1 MAVVVAPRYVA
12 FGMMAVRLACAAM
25 LGTLLSTSLAF
36 GDDNQGAVKRR
47 VLLDRAQAAR
57 TASRHDE
64 ALDLAR
70 KAADIKA
77 SSSVRRFIAEEL
89 AALRR
94 FAEAYNEARRCTD
107 DAATEAPSPNHD
119 VVFLGCRSLVHDL
132 ADKIALLSF
141 DWGGPAP
148 EGLRVIV
155 NGQPVDQG
163 NELAVAPGEVVIEAS
178 APDKKTIA
186 KKLQL
191 RAGEV
196 QVVQARFEAV
206 NPQPSLALPTAK
218 AATEPPPP
226 WPRGRVWGPIV
237 GGVGVASAAT
247 GVVLLALSQSRYN
260 TLHAS
265 CAAPNATCAATD
277 PTSQSKEKQI
287 QTLDTW
293 GNVTLI
299 SGIGLAAVGV
309 TWFVLDRRAGS
320 GAAATDWRV
329 GVSPGALAISK
340 AF

>member
-1 MAVVVAPRYVA
+1 
-12 FGMMAVRLACAAM
+12 MMAVRLACAAT
-25 LGTLLSTSLAF
+25 LGTLLSTGLAF
-36 GDDNQGAVKRR
+36 GDDNQGAVERR
-47 VLLDRAQAAR
+47 ALLDQAQAAR

-70 KAADIKA
+70 KAADIKG

-89 AALRR
+89 AALQR

-132 ADKIALLSF
+132 ADKVGLLSF

-155 NGQPVDQG
+155 NGQPIDQG
-163 NELAVAPGEVVIEAS
+163 NELAVAAGEVIIEAS
-178 APDKKTIA
+178 APDKKRIA

-196 QVVQARFEAV
+196 KVVQARLEAV
-206 NPQPSLALPTAK
+206 SPQPGLAMPVAK
-218 AATEPPPP
+218 AAPPDPPSRSP

-247 GVVLLALSQSRYN
+247 GAVLLALSQSRYN
-260 TLHAS
+260 TLHGTCTAL
-265 CAAPNATCAATD
+265 NATCAETD
-277 PTSQSKEKQI
+277 PANQSKEKQI

-299 SGIGLAAVGV
+299 SGIGLAVVGA

-320 GAAATDWRV
+320 SVAATDWRV